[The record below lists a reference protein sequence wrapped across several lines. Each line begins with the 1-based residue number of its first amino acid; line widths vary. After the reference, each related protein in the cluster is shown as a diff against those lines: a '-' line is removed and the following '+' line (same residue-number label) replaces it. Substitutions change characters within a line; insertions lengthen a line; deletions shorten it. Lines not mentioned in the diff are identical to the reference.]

1 MDVNQKQTVIALNQL
16 IEVDRDS
23 ELACMAGARDVR
35 NAELRD
41 ILASTAETC
50 RSSARELQSMV
61 SAMGGEPSDRGSM
74 NGMFTRSWMAFRHM
88 LAPNDDDAVLGLCE
102 REEEA
107 ARRQYQ
113 SVLMKALP
121 PDATAAVQRQY
132 DALRQ
137 HHDRLHAMRGMQIH

>member
-16 IEVDRDS
+16 IEVDMDS
-23 ELACMAGARDVR
+23 ERACMAGARDVR

-41 ILASTAETC
+41 ILTSTADTC
-50 RSSARELQSMV
+50 RASARELQSMV

-74 NGMFTRSWMAFRHM
+74 NAMFARGWMAFRHM
-88 LAPNDDDAVLGLCE
+88 LSPNDDDAVLGMCE

-113 SVLMKALP
+113 SVLMKTLP

-132 DALRQ
+132 EALRQ

>member
-16 IEVDRDS
+16 IEVDMDS
-23 ELACMAGARDVR
+23 ERACMAGARDVR
-35 NAELRD
+35 NAELRN
-41 ILASTAETC
+41 ILTSTAETC
-50 RSSARELQSMV
+50 RASARELQSMV

-74 NGMFTRSWMAFRHM
+74 NAMFARGWMAFRHM
-88 LAPNDDDAVLGLCE
+88 LSPNDDDAVLGLCE

-113 SVLMKALP
+113 SVLMKTLP

-132 DALRQ
+132 EALRQ